1 MTLLDHETFG
11 PKIED
16 RCLIDAL
23 IYYEDVEKLPMNTCV
38 GLEPRVRRVDVSCG
52 GSNFFGQLLNDVTA
66 ESYLTFGE
74 PINQDCCSQFVRSD
88 FETIEA

>member
-1 MTLLDHETFG
+1 MTLPDHETFG
-11 PKIED
+11 AKVGD
-16 RCLIDAL
+16 RRLHSAL
-23 IYYEDVEKLPMNTCV
+23 LYYDNVQKPPMNACV
-38 GLEPRVRRVDVSCG
+38 GLEPRVKSVDVSCG
-52 GSNFFGQLLNDVTA
+52 ESNFFNQVLHDVTA